1 LKNNSNFEDYLKNIY
16 SIKISKGKVTTS
28 ELAERMGISSA
39 SVSEMISK
47 LSKSGYVKYLPYKDF
62 ELTKKGDEIA
72 INLIRKHRIWEVFL
86 VEYLKYPWDKVHT
99 EAEIL
104 EHTSSNELIERLEEF
119 LHFPKTDPHGYPIPD
134 RNGHIEKDKS
144 VRLTDIEKDKS
155 VRLTELKPGDRALII
170 KVSDESSEVLG
181 YLTKMNI
188 NLKDEIKILE
198 KINFDNSIQIQ
209 KKEKIFL
216 SEKLSANI
224 FVIKL

>member
-1 LKNNSNFEDYLKNIY
+1 MRSNTNIEDYLKNIY
-16 SIKISKGKVTTS
+16 SLKNSRGKVTTS
-28 ELAERMGISSA
+28 DLAEKMGISSA

-47 LSKSGYVKYLPYKDF
+47 LSKSGFVKYLPYKDF
-62 ELTKKGDEIA
+62 ELTRKGDEIA
-72 INLIRKHRIWEVFL
+72 LNLIRKHRIWEVFL

-104 EHTSSNELIERLEEF
+104 EHSSSDELIEKLEEF
-119 LHFPKTDPHGYPIPD
+119 LKFPKTDPHGYPIPD

-144 VRLTDIEKDKS
+144 VK
-155 VRLTELKPGDRALII
+155 LTELKPGDVAMII
-170 KVSDESSEVLG
+170 KVSDESSEVLE

-188 NLKDEIKILE
+188 NLKDEIKIID

-209 KKEKIFL
+209 NKKDKIFL

-224 FVIKL
+224 FVIKI

>member
-1 LKNNSNFEDYLKNIY
+1 MKNNSNFEDYLKNIY

-144 VRLTDIEKDKS
+144 VRLT
-155 VRLTELKPGDRALII
+155 ELKPGDRALII

-209 KKEKIFL
+209 NKKEKIFL